1 MGRAFPTRGHGARRA
16 DLEQDHSKIL
26 VLSTVEDTRTA
37 AFRCGEALSKVLVDC
52 TIAGLATCTLTH
64 MTEVEAS
71 REIVRGLTEKP
82 QCHRLCFEWGQ
93 RRRPT
98 SFHR

>member
-1 MGRAFPTRGHGARRA
+1 
-16 DLEQDHSKIL
+16 

-71 REIVRGLTEKP
+71 REIVRGLTEKAAMP
-82 QCHRLCFEWGQ
+82 QALLRVGTAPETDELPPVTPRRLAEVLQ
-93 RRRPT
+93 IR
-98 SFHR
+98 